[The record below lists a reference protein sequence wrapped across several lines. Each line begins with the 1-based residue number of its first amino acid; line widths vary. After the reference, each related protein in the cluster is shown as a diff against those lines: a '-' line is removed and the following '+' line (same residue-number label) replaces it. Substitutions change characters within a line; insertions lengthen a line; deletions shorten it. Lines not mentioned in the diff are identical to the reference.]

1 MSATAIETAQAAAAP
16 AARRWPARVLPLDLV
31 SARVLDATLA
41 AAVFATGLAVY
52 WVTLAPGLTYVS
64 LDGNELATVPHQLGL
79 LHSPG
84 YPFYTWVGKLFTY
97 LPLGDVAYRMNL
109 LSAVGAAGAAA
120 LLYGIVLLLARN
132 RTAAFF
138 AALIFAFS
146 PTLWSQAVITEVY
159 APNVFMLAL
168 TLFLFL
174 SWGERLRRRSVAA
187 GSDRRAA
194 VLFSAACLTFGL
206 SLGTHLSNL
215 ALVPALAVY
224 VFLSSRGA
232 GLSRRSF
239 LVGGGLF
246 LLAACQF
253 VWLPLRAST
262 LNDELMLRYAP
273 HDLRGVYD
281 YMFNVFHGDL
291 FAFPLTEAPRRITVY
306 AGLVDDNFGLWGAG
320 LALIGIWDMLH
331 RCRRAL
337 CLLALAYMAEIAF
350 FTQYNVTDI
359 AVFFIPAHLIF
370 AVFIAFGVRWL
381 GERSLRLLSRLRVGK
396 TLVRGCLGLLLVLPV
411 ASPLSHN
418 WEANR
423 HSGDTTV
430 KDFYSHVF
438 RVLPQDSLLLGRPGV
453 PGFDLF
459 HLPLVYGW
467 RPDVAIPQ
475 VESPAALTVDELGGR
490 PLYVT
495 AGPDVLESEQALERD
510 SPLLKELWYVP
521 VLAAPSVHVSWLGGH
536 PLTLYEAR
544 REPPPFLIQTAAPQH
559 HLGRVMDGVE
569 LIGFDLDRTEVV
581 AGGTLHITL
590 YWRPLKAPVLNYYKV
605 STILGDDRYRETHT
619 LGFGLIRR
627 YQQEHQF
634 QPGSI
639 VIEDYDLVVMSGL
652 SKGEHTL
659 RLATCDFGA
668 FGSKTEE
675 WLDLA
680 ELRVVD

>member
-1 MSATAIETAQAAAAP
+1 MNTTAIETAQTASAP
-16 AARRWPARVLPLDLV
+16 AVRRWPARALPLDLV
-31 SARVLDATLA
+31 SARVLDTTLA
-41 AAVFATGLAVY
+41 AAVFVTSLAVY
-52 WVTLAPGLTYVS
+52 CATLAPGLTYVS

-84 YPFYTWVGKLFTY
+84 YPFYTWVGRLFTC

-120 LLYGIVLLLARN
+120 LLYGIVLLLARS
-132 RTAAFF
+132 RVVALF
-138 AALIFAFS
+138 AALLFAFS

-159 APNVFMLAL
+159 APNVFMIAL

-174 SWGERLRRRSVAA
+174 SWGERLRRRRVEA

-194 VLFSAACLTFGL
+194 FLFDAACLAFGL

-215 ALVPALAVY
+215 ALAPALTLY
-224 VFLSSRGA
+224 VFLSSRGV

-262 LNDELMLRYAP
+262 LNDELMLRYTP

-281 YMFNVFHGDL
+281 YMFNVFHEDR
-291 FAFPLTEAPRRITVY
+291 FAFSLTEAPGRITVY
-306 AGLVDDNFGLWGAG
+306 ADLVGHNFGLWGVG
-320 LALIGIWDMLH
+320 LALLGMWDMFR

-337 CLLALAYMAEIAF
+337 CLLALAYLAEIAF

-381 GERSLRLLSRLRVGK
+381 GERSLPLVARLRVGK
-396 TLVRGCLGLLLVLPV
+396 ALARGCLGLLLVLPV
-411 ASPLSHN
+411 AHPLFSN
-418 WEANR
+418 WEANQ

-438 RVLPQDSLLLGRPGV
+438 RLLPQDSLLLGKPGV

-459 HLPLVYGW
+459 HFPLVYGW
-467 RPDVAIPQ
+467 RPDVAVPQ
-475 VESPAALTVDELGGR
+475 IESPAALSADALGER
-490 PLYVT
+490 PFYAT
-495 AGPDVLESEQALERD
+495 AGPDVLRSEHALERD
-510 SPLLKELWYVP
+510 SPLLRDLWYVP
-521 VLAAPSVHVSWLGGH
+521 VLAAPSPYVSWLGGH

-544 REPPPFLIQTAAPQH
+544 RQPPPFLVQTATPQH
-559 HLGRVMDGVE
+559 PVGRVMDGVE
-569 LIGFDLDRTEVV
+569 LIGFDLDRTEVA

-590 YWRPLKAPVLNYYKV
+590 YWRPLKAPVLDRYRI
-605 STILGDDRYRETHT
+605 STILGDGRFRETHT
-619 LGFGLIRR
+619 LGFGLISR
-627 YQQEHQF
+627 YQQERRL
-634 QPGSI
+634 PPETVI
-639 VIEDYDLVVMSGL
+639 VEDYDLVVMSSL
-652 SKGEHTL
+652 PAGEQTL

-668 FGSKTEE
+668 LGARTEE
-675 WLDLA
+675 WLELA
-680 ELRVVD
+680 EIRVVD